1 MAAAV
6 ALLPLLLLP
15 LVANAL
21 VFTPS
26 IATRRGTGP
35 SVHRLCAPVMDSEAI
50 PLAAL
55 DVELKEV
62 ENTDNESTLF
72 KIEEDAKDV
81 NLLEE
86 DAEDDNL
93 LHYLHGGWRSA
104 FSSASAAR
112 ALAQAE
118 QLEAMSQQVAAE
130 AQLGT
135 QLPSI

>member
-1 MAAAV
+1 MSAAAV

-26 IATRRGTGP
+26 TIATRRGTGP

-50 PLAAL
+50 PPAAL

-62 ENTDNESTLF
+62 ENTDNESTLS

-104 FSSASAAR
+104 FSS
-112 ALAQAE
+112 
-118 QLEAMSQQVAAE
+118 
-130 AQLGT
+130 
-135 QLPSI
+135 P